1 MRTFCEECA
10 QRREREA
17 ASRAAGDAF
26 EREQARKANP
36 GVVWF
41 FRAVFVGVAV
51 CALAVCALAVCALAV
66 WHDARGR
73 AGETPLKAAHDRR
86 KAPYLAP
93 EMRPLRAP

>member
-10 QRREREA
+10 HRREREA
-17 ASRAAGDAF
+17 GDEPAR
-26 EREQARKANP
+26 EREANSEM
-36 GVVWF
+36 VWF

-51 CALAVCALAVCALAV
+51 CALAV

-73 AGETPLKAAHDRR
+73 ADEAPLKAAHDRR